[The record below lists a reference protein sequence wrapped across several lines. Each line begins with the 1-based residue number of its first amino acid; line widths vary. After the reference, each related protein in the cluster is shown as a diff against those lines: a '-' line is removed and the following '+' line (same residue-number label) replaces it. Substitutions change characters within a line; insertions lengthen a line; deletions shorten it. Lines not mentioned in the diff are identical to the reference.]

1 VIVVIMTSRTRC
13 FFDLPYDIRAIIYS
27 YLEPQNVPPL
37 SPAFESGGFMFSCR
51 QAKQELEEMASKAL
65 KRFIESF
72 KRSTG
77 IEIRLSSTVGELKSV
92 TIHLPF
98 KAFSGRGWDGEGIRV
113 MWKREVMTGLH
124 PLLAQH
130 FDKVR
135 IHISA
140 DLDTQ
145 TWPEHESL
153 SDRGRF
159 EVTIHSL
166 LRDIA
171 YMIERVNRNP
181 PDWHSNNALMLDQI
195 FGYEHGKKVEQYPT
209 THVNARRISL
219 SWDLRDATNP
229 ESPIVLNGRMHH
241 LGLKSGNRSREP
253 ASLLGP
259 LAVPANAIKA
269 FLAKDEGERDLSSI
283 KLTDY
288 ENMLFYH
295 LRDPRRLVG
304 EMCIQSRQ
312 RWPPLEDWRFNE
324 LLNAATTDLEYI
336 SSQGLGKRV
345 ERGLRGI
352 EQDKFEAEEEQIQR
366 TLWDT

>member
-1 VIVVIMTSRTRC
+1 
-13 FFDLPYDIRAIIYS
+13 
-27 YLEPQNVPPL
+27 
-37 SPAFESGGFMFSCR
+37 
-51 QAKQELEEMASKAL
+51 
-65 KRFIESF
+65 
-72 KRSTG
+72 
-77 IEIRLSSTVGELKSV
+77 
-92 TIHLPF
+92 
-98 KAFSGRGWDGEGIRV
+98 
-113 MWKREVMTGLH
+113 
-124 PLLAQH
+124 
-130 FDKVR
+130 
-135 IHISA
+135 
-140 DLDTQ
+140 
-145 TWPEHESL
+145 
-153 SDRGRF
+153 
-159 EVTIHSL
+159 
-166 LRDIA
+166 
-171 YMIERVNRNP
+171 
-181 PDWHSNNALMLDQI
+181 MLDQI

-219 SWDLRDATNP
+219 SWDLRDATNL

-269 FLAKDEGERDLSSI
+269 FLAKNEGERDLSSI
-283 KLTDY
+283 KLTDF

-345 ERGLRGI
+345 EKGLRSI